1 MNTNITID
9 SEFRSLIPSLTPD
22 EYKRL
27 ETSILEEGCRDA
39 LVVWP
44 NIDFANADYEND
56 PDPYVIENV
65 ILIDGH
71 NRYEI
76 CMSHD
81 IPFQTI
87 QKEFASRDDVKLW
100 MMNNQLARRNLND
113 FQRVEIT
120 HKCEDA
126 VRAKAK
132 ERQAEYYGN
141 QYDGGLMENFPQVQS
156 ATSRDELGKLA
167 GVSGKTYEH
176 AVTVLE
182 TAPEPVVE
190 ATRQNDLSIHAAYQV
205 TRMEPEQQ
213 QEIAER
219 IEQGEKPKDVV
230 SDVQHRP
237 HVTNNSGCNEWYTP
251 EKYLDLAREVLGE
264 IDLDP
269 ASCAFANETVK
280 ARLFYSEE
288 NDGLCKTW
296 NGRVWMNPPYS
307 SELVPKFT
315 EKFVDEYNDGNI
327 TEGIVLVNNATE
339 TAWFTN
345 MVNAASAVCFPRGRI
360 RYYSQTR
367 DSLAPLQ
374 GQAFLY
380 FGENKEKF
388 LDVFSEIGWGAVIYV

>member
-1 MNTNITID
+1 MNANITID
-9 SEFRSLIPSLTPD
+9 SEFRSLIPALTPD

-44 NIDFANADYEND
+44 NIDFANDDYEND
-56 PDPYVIENV
+56 PDPYVIEGA

-126 VRAKAK
+126 VKAKAA
-132 ERQAEYYGN
+132 ERMLEGRN
-141 QYDGGLMENFPQVQS
+141 QYSESPMENFPQGS
-156 ATSRDELGKLA
+156 ASRDELGKLA

-182 TAPEPVVE
+182 TAPEPIVE

-213 QEIAER
+213 QEIVER
-219 IEQGEKPKDVV
+219 IGQGENVV
-230 SDVQHRP
+230 YSNMRIADA
-237 HVTNNSGCNEWYTP
+237 NYC
-251 EKYLDLAREVLGE
+251 DLM
-264 IDLDP
+264 I
-269 ASCAFANETVK
+269 FA
-280 ARLFYSEE
+280 
-288 NDGLCKTW
+288 
-296 NGRVWMNPPYS
+296 M
-307 SELVPKFT
+307 
-315 EKFVDEYNDGNI
+315 
-327 TEGIVLVNNATE
+327 GIL
-339 TAWFTN
+339 
-345 MVNAASAVCFPRGRI
+345 RQQI
-360 RYYSQTR
+360 
-367 DSLAPLQ
+367 
-374 GQAFLY
+374 
-380 FGENKEKF
+380 
-388 LDVFSEIGWGAVIYV
+388 